1 MRNLKRA
8 LSLAL
13 ASVMLMGMMVVG
25 SSAAGFPDVSNKDNT
40 EAISVLNAV
49 GVMLGDEDTGNF
61 RPEDNVTRNEMAV
74 ILAKLILGSDAD
86 KYVGTCPFTDVPTW
100 AQKYVAACYDN
111 KIVAGRTESIYDGSA
126 VVTAQEAAA
135 MVLRVLGYEKLEST
149 GTNWAQPVVAKA
161 NEIRLFKDVGSSATA
176 PMDRNQVAQLA
187 LNALQADMV
196 TTKLSGTVTTPD
208 GTIVNMGEP
217 EYNPILIANETDGEN
232 YTGDGAGKGRQQLC
246 EKLYDDDLKLTD
258 NGNDH
263 YGRPGLGWTYKTNKV
278 IATRP
283 ESPAITYTA
292 GVKTADAKKDL
303 KGYSI
308 KDNSVTAQIDGADG
322 TPKTNID
329 DLATYLN
336 AALTGKGV
344 TVTIYADSAK
354 KITNVVAINT
364 YFGKVTKVAE
374 KDDETTV
381 TVNRLAGP
389 VNSAKTFETA
399 AFEKDDYVI
408 YTVGTEGIETMSAA
422 ESVDGEI
429 TATSGDSYLRLDGT
443 KYEYNENAGAEA
455 GALSSVALG
464 DATIYLDADGNV
476 IYVGEVEAAAEQYFY
491 VKGADLYMNE
501 VSVKAVFSD
510 GTTDVVTI
518 SDDTYVKATVT
529 GVGDSATISG
539 DVSFSRKAVAG
550 DDGYKKLS
558 DATYDNVRD
567 EIAKKMIS
575 KAFSYTESGKEYKVT
590 GVGTVVGDPTG
601 VELVKGNNKIDTGVT
616 ANNSTVYVMTS
627 NGNTYTG
634 YRNVPSMDDV
644 KLVYIEDEDNTGI
657 ATLVFVVSGDEQD
670 NENAFWFYVA
680 DETDF
685 EKAGTNDKAVYTLNA
700 AYVNGEQTDVKVNQ
714 DVKGSITG
722 AGLYKATKANDDE
735 VVTELGSG
743 ANAPVPVASMKTK
756 QATYAANG
764 SITIDG
770 VSTSYTYDDETVFV
784 YVDGDK
790 VSVGAAS
797 DIIKKDLSA
806 VEGDDITYVYIAE
819 TDKDDTY
826 IAKVVYVIADEQAA
840 PVVTVAAPTVTL
852 ANGSANA
859 ATVASAPN
867 GEVKGSITGYTAGT
881 ADQVRLTVAAAA
893 STTVDSV
900 TVTGGTGSSAD
911 KFATA
916 TDITLNAAGT
926 DLVIKVTVKD
936 NANHS
941 TEYTYTWTVAAAG
954 AASHT
959 HSWGAY
965 SLSGGKHVRT
975 CSGAGVCDATTADKE
990 HTPANGSWVNNDP
1003 SQHWH
1008 ACTGTDCTLEADSK
1022 VNHAYTDSYEQNAAN
1037 KQHTGVCECGA
1048 KGTAEACADGDGDKN
1063 CDTCSRD
1070 MSAD

>member
-86 KYVGTCPFTDVPTW
+86 KYVGKCPFTDVPTW
-100 AQKYVAACYDN
+100 AQKYVTACYDN

-135 MVLRVLGYEKLEST
+135 MVLRVLGYEKLESQ

-217 EYNPILIANETDGEN
+217 EYNPILIANEADEEN

-246 EKLYDDDLKLTD
+246 EKLYDDDLKLGTVTGGD
-258 NGNDH
+258 N
-263 YGRPGLGWTYKTNKV
+263 YGRPCLGWTYKTNEV

-303 KGYSI
+303 KGYDI
-308 KDNSVTAQIDGADG
+308 EGGTVTAQIDGADG
-322 TPKTNID
+322 APKTTID

-336 AALTGKGV
+336 TLTGKGV

-354 KITNVVAINT
+354 KITDVVAINT

-374 KDDETTV
+374 KDGETTV
-381 TVNRLAGP
+381 TVSKKAGG
-389 VNSAKTFETA
+389 AEADKTFETA

-408 YTVGTEGIETMSAA
+408 YTVGTEGIETISAA

-429 TATSGDSYLRLDGT
+429 TATSGSSYLRLDGT
-443 KYEYNENAGAEA
+443 KYEYNKNAGAEA
-455 GALSSVALG
+455 GTLSSVALG
-464 DATIYLDADGNV
+464 DATIYLDANGNV

-518 SDDTYVKATVT
+518 SGDTYVKANVT
-529 GVGDSATISG
+529 GAGDAATING
-539 DVSFSRKAVAG
+539 DVSFSSKAVAN
-550 DDGYKKLS
+550 DASYKKLS
-558 DATYDNVRD
+558 DASYDNVRD

-590 GVGTVVGDPTG
+590 GAGTVVGDPTG

-644 KLVYIEDEDNTGI
+644 KLVYIADEDNAGI

-680 DETDF
+680 DATDF

-714 DVKGSITG
+714 DVKTSITG

-756 QATYAANG
+756 QATYAANA
-764 SITIDG
+764 SITIERVG
-770 VSTSYTYDDETVFV
+770 TIYT
-784 YVDGDK
+784 
-790 VSVGAAS
+790 
-797 DIIKKDLSA
+797 
-806 VEGDDITYVYIAE
+806 
-819 TDKDDTY
+819 
-826 IAKVVYVIADEQAA
+826 
-840 PVVTVAAPTVTL
+840 
-852 ANGSANA
+852 
-859 ATVASAPN
+859 
-867 GEVKGSITGYTAGT
+867 
-881 ADQVRLTVAAAA
+881 
-893 STTVDSV
+893 
-900 TVTGGTGSSAD
+900 
-911 KFATA
+911 
-916 TDITLNAAGT
+916 
-926 DLVIKVTVKD
+926 
-936 NANHS
+936 
-941 TEYTYTWTVAAAG
+941 
-954 AASHT
+954 
-959 HSWGAY
+959 
-965 SLSGGKHVRT
+965 
-975 CSGAGVCDATTADKE
+975 
-990 HTPANGSWVNNDP
+990 
-1003 SQHWH
+1003 
-1008 ACTGTDCTLEADSK
+1008 
-1022 VNHAYTDSYEQNAAN
+1022 
-1037 KQHTGVCECGA
+1037 
-1048 KGTAEACADGDGDKN
+1048 
-1063 CDTCSRD
+1063 
-1070 MSAD
+1070 

>member
-1 MRNLKRA
+1 
-8 LSLAL
+8 
-13 ASVMLMGMMVVG
+13 
-25 SSAAGFPDVSNKDNT
+25 
-40 EAISVLNAV
+40 
-49 GVMLGDEDTGNF
+49 
-61 RPEDNVTRNEMAV
+61 
-74 ILAKLILGSDAD
+74 
-86 KYVGTCPFTDVPTW
+86 
-100 AQKYVAACYDN
+100 
-111 KIVAGRTESIYDGSA
+111 
-126 VVTAQEAAA
+126 
-135 MVLRVLGYEKLEST
+135 MVLRVLGYEKLESQ

-263 YGRPGLGWTYKTNKV
+263 YGRPGLGWTYKTNEV
-278 IATRP
+278 IAIRP
-283 ESPAITYTA
+283 ESPAITYTSK
-292 GVKTADAKKDL
+292 VKTEDAKKDL

-308 KDNSVTAQIDGADG
+308 KDGTVTAKIDGANGDA
-322 TPKTNID
+322 KTTTD
-329 DLATYLN
+329 DLAAYLN

-354 KITNVVAINT
+354 KITDVVAINT

-374 KDDETTV
+374 KDGETTV

-408 YTVGTEGIETMSAA
+408 YTVGTEGIETMTAA

-429 TATSGDSYLRLDGT
+429 TATSGSSYLRLDGT
-443 KYEYNENAGAEA
+443 KYEYNKNAGAEA
-455 GALSSVALG
+455 GTLSSVALG

-518 SDDTYVKATVT
+518 SGDTYVKATVT
-529 GVGDSATISG
+529 GVGDAATISG
-539 DVSFSRKAVAG
+539 DVSFSSKAVAN
-550 DDGYKKLS
+550 DASYKKLS
-558 DATYDNVRD
+558 DASYDNVRD

-575 KAFSYTESGKEYKVT
+575 KAFSYTESSKEYKVT
-590 GVGTVVGDPTG
+590 GAGTVVGDVTG
-601 VELVKGNNKIDTGVT
+601 VELVKGNNKIDTSVT

-680 DETDF
+680 DATDF

-735 VVTELGSG
+735 VVTELGTG
-743 ANAPVPVASMKTK
+743 ANAPVPVASMKAD
-756 QATYAANG
+756 QASYANAG
-764 SITIDG
+764 SLVIDG
-770 VSTSYTYDDETVFV
+770 NNYTYDDETIFV

-797 DIIKKDLSA
+797 DIIKEDPSA

-840 PVVTVAAPTVTL
+840 APVTYSTNVPESLADKTASVGGAGKYSATIETNTGLAGGADVTVK
-852 ANGSANA
+852 
-859 ATVASAPN
+859 
-867 GEVKGSITGYTAGT
+867 VKVETAVSDAGT
-881 ADQVRLTVAAAA
+881 DH
-893 STTVDSV
+893 V
-900 TVTGGTGSSAD
+900 TVTGTGISDATKATFTSSDVVGTEKEITFKMPASANVD
-911 KFATA
+911 DLALKVTRITGGNPGTKATA
-916 TDITLNAAGT
+916 TIAST
-926 DLVIKVTVKD
+926 DLTTLSSKTLQTNDKLTLTVDSDKI
-936 NANHS
+936 A
-941 TEYTYTWTVAAAG
+941 EYTYTTGDNWAGMLSGLIDAASSQDWVVTSDGSDGIKVEAADVGATSASKVKLDGTLGG
-954 AASHT
+954 AALNT
-959 HSWGAY
+959 DAVEKNITDGTNKVDGTETEVTY
-965 SLSGGKHVRT
+965 S
-975 CSGAGVCDATTADKE
+975 
-990 HTPANGSWVNNDP
+990 
-1003 SQHWH
+1003 
-1008 ACTGTDCTLEADSK
+1008 
-1022 VNHAYTDSYEQNAAN
+1022 
-1037 KQHTGVCECGA
+1037 
-1048 KGTAEACADGDGDKN
+1048 
-1063 CDTCSRD
+1063 
-1070 MSAD
+1070 